1 MIELEEILEDFSFV
15 EHWEER
21 LRYVVELG
29 RELPPM
35 PEEDK
40 IEENRMYGNQSR
52 VWIKC
57 DLAPTNPPVL
67 TFSGASDA
75 QIVQG
80 LITIVFSIA
89 NGKTPQYI
97 VDYDIKGLFSKLG
110 LSSHLTPSRA
120 NGLNQLVESV
130 KAAATQ
136 ALESDSLS
144 IG

>member
-1 MIELEEILEDFSFV
+1 MIEIEEIIEDFSFID
-15 EHWEER
+15 HWEER

-35 PEEDK
+35 PEKDK
-40 IEENRMYGNQSR
+40 IDANRMYGCQSR
-52 VWIKC
+52 VWITST
-57 DLAPTNPPVL
+57 LEQTEPHTLIFN
-67 TFSGASDA
+67 GASDA

-80 LITIVFSIA
+80 LITIVFSIV

-97 VDYDIKGLFSKLG
+97 VDYNIKGLFKELG

-130 KAAATQ
+130 KATAHQ
-136 ALESDSLS
+136 ALEPDLL
-144 IG
+144 GVG